1 MENKLELEEK
11 FRKLAKKINVSHKE
25 LADTMEMTPQNLNRI
40 FRANSIETKYLNKL
54 CAKYKVPHA
63 YFFSPTDS
71 LVQDADVSRMQELES
86 KVDRLQKKIETIR
99 YILSS
104 PDL

>member
-11 FRKLAKKINVSHKE
+11 FRKLAKKINISHKE
-25 LADTMEMTPQNLNRI
+25 MADAMEMTPQNLNRI

-54 CAKYKVPHA
+54 CSKYKVPHA

-71 LVQDADVSRMQELES
+71 LVQDADVSRMQELET
-86 KVDRLQKKIETIR
+86 KVENLQRKLDTIR
-99 YILSS
+99 YILTSH
-104 PDL
+104 DL